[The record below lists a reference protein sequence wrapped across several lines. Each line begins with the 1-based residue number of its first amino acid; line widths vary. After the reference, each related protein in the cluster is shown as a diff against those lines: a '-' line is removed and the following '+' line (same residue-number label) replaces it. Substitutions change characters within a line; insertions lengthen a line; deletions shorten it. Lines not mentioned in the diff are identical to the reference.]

1 MMKSFNKSRVIAAA
15 MPLDGDLPFTGR
27 PVRAARAI
35 PRRDPNGHGDGN
47 GNGDGNGDDDDDGN
61 GEPTPVDVKGSPE
74 YKALATEAQKHKDDL
89 ATLRAELE
97 ELKNKDL
104 PEDERQRAAEV
115 ATKVSEAV
123 SAKEVELTDLYET
136 RIAKLHD
143 EIIDSTIDSVFAGGS
158 LDKKDFVDIIATLD
172 KAQFVTDDGTVD
184 REKIKR
190 VLTPITKAATSRPP
204 RTSGVARVAQNNGF
218 GRYLK
223 QD

>member
-1 MMKSFNKSRVIAAA
+1 MMKSFNKSREIAAA
-15 MPLDGDLPFTGR
+15 LPLDGDLPFTGR

-35 PRRDPNGHGDGN
+35 PRRDPDGHDNGGN
-47 GNGDGNGDDDDDGN
+47 GGNDNDNDNDN
-61 GEPTPVDVKGSPE
+61 NEPEPVDVKGSPE

-104 PEDERQRAAEV
+104 PEAERKRAAEV

-143 EIIDSTIDSVFAGGS
+143 EIIDSTIDGVFAGGS